1 MIQNVL
7 FKDNNT
13 FNLTMTS
20 QDSQI
25 TFNTSITT
33 SITTLN
39 PVLNIRNAHPRD
51 KNIKFEEEGHKYT
64 IFNDSIGEGSYTS
77 VTTWV
82 HTHFSH
88 FDADLIISRMMSGK
102 AWKPGHKYWGLT
114 ASEIKDLWNAKRDN
128 ACGAGTQLHYEIECF
143 MNSKVLMFDYTHLEL
158 LQQHNILIKYDKRYL
173 DFGKE
178 WFYFLKFVSDFP
190 QLKPYRTEW
199 TVYHEEFKLAGSI
212 DMVYENPDGSLSIYD
227 WKRSA
232 DIVKVN
238 GWNKCAL
245 TKEIDWM
252 PDSNFW
258 HYALQLNA
266 YKCILESKYDK
277 IVKDLYLVR
286 LHPDSP
292 DYELIQVPDLK
303 HDILPLLEK
312 VE

>member
-1 MIQNVL
+1 MNSNVL
-7 FKDNNT
+7 
-13 FNLTMTS
+13 
-20 QDSQI
+20 
-25 TFNTSITT
+25 
-33 SITTLN
+33 
-39 PVLNIRNAHPRD
+39 R
-51 KNIKFEEEGHKYT
+51 
-64 IFNDSIGEGSYTS
+64 
-77 VTTWV
+77 
-82 HTHFSH
+82 
-88 FDADLIISRMMSGK
+88 
-102 AWKPGHKYWGLT
+102 
-114 ASEIKDLWNAKRDN
+114 
-128 ACGAGTQLHYEIECF
+128 
-143 MNSKVLMFDYTHLEL
+143 FDYTHLEL

-173 DFGKE
+173 DFGIE
-178 WFYFLKFVSDFP
+178 WTYFMKFVSDFP

-232 DIVKVN
+232 DITKVN

-266 YKCILESKYDK
+266 YKMILESKYDK

-286 LHPDSP
+286 LHPDSS

-303 HDILPLLEK
+303 HDIHSLFPLFPLLEK
-312 VE
+312 VEQKMEK